1 MSSEAKREDDS
12 ILFSIA
18 CHQGIEAVSG
28 TKLIVN
34 CFRPFLE
41 LFSAARALH
50 SPG

>member
-28 TKLIVN
+28 TNLIVN
-34 CFRPFLE
+34 CFRRLGPSILPVGDV
-41 LFSAARALH
+41 SGA
-50 SPG
+50 